1 MSINTLNQI
10 QSLPF
15 IEDSHLEKFKQYKNL
30 LQKWG
35 KVHNLTGVQDDKA
48 IYENILDS
56 IYPTKFLELENISK
70 IADIGS
76 GAGFPAIPLAII
88 LPDIEFLLIEP
99 RVKRVSFMNTVRL
112 NLGLKNV
119 KIIEA
124 RVEDIEDYQADLIL
138 SRAVANTDLLLD
150 ISANISKTSTQY
162 LLYKG
167 QEVRSEITNLKNYD
181 IIEFGSRNYLYIKEI

>member
-1 MSINTLNQI
+1 MNDTINKIKELQNIADT
-10 QSLPF
+10 
-15 IEDSHLEKFKQYKNL
+15 HLDKFKQYKNL

-56 IYPTKFLELENISK
+56 IYPIGFLELKNISK

-88 LPDIEFLLIEP
+88 LPDIDFVLIEP

-112 NLGLKNV
+112 NLGLKNI

-124 RVEDIEDYQADLIL
+124 RVEDVQDLKSDLIL
-138 SRAVANTDLLLD
+138 SRAVANADLLL
-150 ISANISKTSTQY
+150 NISENISTIDTQY

-167 QEVRSEITNLKNYD
+167 QEVKSEITNLKNYD
-181 IIEFGSRNYLYIKEI
+181 IIEFGNRNYLYIKQI

>member
-15 IEDSHLEKFKQYKNL
+15 IEDSHLEKFEQYKNL

-56 IYPTKFLELENISK
+56 IFPTKFLELENISK

-150 ISANISKTSTQY
+150 ISANISTTSTQY